1 MSEQQVVQKIV
12 KEYFNSAVIID
23 DNLELV
29 TNKIDNQDTLTDND
43 LGIGSSDEIFWEQ
56 SEEDDSIE
64 SDKQNEENLNTPFE
78 TYQEFIKEGF
88 VIMPWKYND
97 KNDIGVLKNTLNNS
111 KLLIVDWNLEPSSY
125 DNSTMGEIAI
135 EIINNFISSKK
146 GLKCAVIYT
155 QEDTQSVQ
163 AKLQSTFACKKIEG
177 FEEEDLFI
185 FEEKD
190 SEPSKSLFGI
200 IMTKNTKPENIIK
213 NIAQILLESKSI
225 TIHLMESANALNANL
240 GKSMTN
246 FNAPFEKVLFS
257 QMITSNLSN
266 NKVSQFINETL
277 VSSVIENDNT
287 IFESEKRN
295 FLFETKKM
303 NIVKKLNIFE
313 KDLDNHTKTDNHK
326 KSLEELVELLNLISK
341 LNTQVIKLFKNYNF
355 IKDLVNN
362 LENSNSVE
370 CFKNKLSDMLKK
382 HLPED
387 VVKGKYFDRIKGDTL
402 FLILFLDDYN
412 AQEKEKFIES
422 FKQQSLNFTKIL
434 KFISLGDKKIKTGS
448 VIKNLKDDSYL
459 LCITPLCDTER
470 PASINN
476 KYKFLIGDKIDKPS
490 RDDLKN
496 NKNGCYFMPLP
507 LDEELIYIKWNFF
520 DTCTIE
526 LSDLDE
532 KESLLTL
539 KKDYIQNI
547 MNRYIAYQSRAGI
560 NEIFYK
566 ESNYISNFMKLME
579 NE

>member
-29 TNKIDNQDTLTDND
+29 TYQIDNQDVFTDSD
-43 LGIGSSDEIFWEQ
+43 LGIENSNEFFWEQ
-56 SEEDDSIE
+56 LEEDSIE
-64 SDKQNEENLNTPFE
+64 PDKKNEENLNTPFE

-88 VIMPWKYND
+88 VIMPWKYTD
-97 KNDIGVLKNTLNNS
+97 KNDIGILKNTLNNS

-125 DNSTMGEIAI
+125 DKLAMGDIAI

-163 AKLQSTFACKKIEG
+163 AKLEDTFACKKIEG
-177 FEEEDLFI
+177 FGEEDLFI

-190 SEPSKSLFGI
+190 SEPFKSLFGI
-200 IMTKNTKPENIIK
+200 IMTKSTKPENIIK
-213 NIAQILLESKSI
+213 NISQILLENKSI

-277 VSSVIENDNT
+277 VSSVIENDNVN
-287 IFESEKRN
+287 FEGEKRN
-295 FLFETKKM
+295 FLFETKKR
-303 NIVKKLNIFE
+303 NIVKKLNTFE
-313 KDLDNHTKTDNHK
+313 KDLDDQTKTNSHK
-326 KSLEELVELLNLISK
+326 ELLDELVKLLNLVPK
-341 LNTQVIKLFKNYNF
+341 VKTQVIKLFERNEF
-355 IKDLVNN
+355 IKDLVDN
-362 LENSNSVE
+362 LENSNSVK
-370 CFKNKLSDMLKK
+370 CFKDKLSDILNKN
-382 HLPED
+382 LPEEI
-387 VVKGKYFDRIKGDTL
+387 VSGKQFDKIKDDTL

-412 AQEKEKFIES
+412 SQDGEKFIKS

-448 VIKNLKDDSYL
+448 VIKNLTDERYL

-490 RDDLKN
+490 KDDLKN
-496 NKNGCYFMPLP
+496 NRNGCYFMPLP
-507 LDEELIYIKWNFF
+507 LNEELIYIKWNFF